1 MPNFGY
7 ISSNARRA
15 LITPGGSYRLA
26 EGRRGR
32 AALRLQSTLRGP
44 RRGPEGGCHGGY
56 ALQAPG
62 RLRCDRGGRRQ
73 PVGAGDGG
81 APASGGLGG
90 ARGRRGG
97 AGKKTPYP

>member
-15 LITPGGSYRLA
+15 LIPPGGSHRLA

-32 AALRLQSTLRGP
+32 GALRLQFTLRGP

-73 PVGAGDGG
+73 PAAAAAGGSTTLEG
-81 APASGGLGG
+81 LVAFRRRLRAAAKAAPG
-90 ARGRRGG
+90 
-97 AGKKTPYP
+97 